1 MEKTIEELGYCGENC
16 EPCQIYRATVY
27 GETLPLEVIKQ
38 WQEDIKKYHGVD
50 SVTAEQLRCHG
61 CRYEG
66 DDDFFTF
73 KRCPIRGCC
82 KSREIISCKFCP
94 EIETCPWKVDPSR
107 FS

>member
-1 MEKTIEELGYCGENC
+1 MAKPIEELGYCGEDC
-16 EPCQIYRATVY
+16 EPCQIYRATVF

-38 WQEDIKKYHGVD
+38 WQEDINKYHGVD
-50 SVTAEQLRCHG
+50 SITAEQLRCHG
-61 CRYEG
+61 CRYDG

-94 EIETCPWKVDPSR
+94 DIETCPWEVDPSR

>member
-1 MEKTIEELGYCGENC
+1 MAKTIEELGYCGEDC
-16 EPCQIYRATVY
+16 EPCQIYRATVF
-27 GETLPLEVIKQ
+27 GETLPLEVSKQ

-61 CRYEG
+61 CRYDG

-94 EIETCPWKVDPSR
+94 EIETCPWEVDPSR

>member
-1 MEKTIEELGYCGENC
+1 MPQTIIELGYCGEDC
-16 EPCQIYRATVY
+16 EPCNIYRSTVF
-27 GETLPLEVIKQ
+27 GEALEPEVITR
-38 WQEDIKKYHGVD
+38 WQEDIKKYHGVE
-50 SVTAEQLRCHG
+50 SVVPEQLKCHG

-66 DDDFFTF
+66 EDDFFTF

-94 EIETCPWKVDPSR
+94 DIETCPWEVDPAR